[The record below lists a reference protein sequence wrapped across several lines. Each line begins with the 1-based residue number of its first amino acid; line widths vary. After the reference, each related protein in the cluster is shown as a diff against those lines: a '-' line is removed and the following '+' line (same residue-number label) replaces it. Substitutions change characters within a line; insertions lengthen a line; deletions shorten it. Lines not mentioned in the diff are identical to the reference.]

1 MAFKIQVTAQAK
13 TGGTHERVQ
22 HAYHFR
28 TFDIDSQSVE
38 IVYFRIRQRPHRVS
52 HGPTVFPKLVG
63 SNKCDVFYAFDRS
76 RPDVCTKLLV
86 SKNSESF
93 LQAELKP
100 ITTGDAIA

>member
-22 HAYHFR
+22 HAHHFR

-38 IVYFRIRQRPHRVS
+38 IVYFRIRQRPHGVS

-63 SNKCDVFYAFDRS
+63 SNKRGVFYALDRS